1 MHPLP
6 AHVRRLTDSAY
17 LAAALGVFLVAAGVQ
32 LGLYFSLLRRAL
44 ESGDGLRM
52 RSAFVRWIAVDVVWQ
67 ALVLI
72 AGYAYFAGGV
82 HAHYTGIAWIMP
94 GIAAILGTALPLQLV
109 AMAALRAARR

>member
-6 AHVRRLTDSAY
+6 AHLRRLTDSAY
-17 LAAALGVFLVAAGVQ
+17 FAAALCAFLVAAGVQ

-52 RSAFVRWIAVDVVWQ
+52 RSAFVRWIGVDVVWQ
-67 ALVLI
+67 AVVLI
-72 AGYAYFAGGV
+72 AGYAYFAAGV
-82 HAHYTGIAWIMP
+82 RAHNAGVAWVMP
-94 GIAAILGTALPLQLV
+94 GVAAILGTALPLQLV